1 MKLFEFEAKS
11 ILKRYGIPVPDGAV
25 AGNTD
30 EAQAAAQNI
39 GKPVVLK
46 SQVLVAGRGK
56 AGGIQFAN
64 TPAEAGKVASNLIGS
79 TIKESLVRRLL
90 VEEKLNIA
98 QQFYASIAV
107 DRQAKTYIVLASTEG
122 GIDIE
127 ETAKASPDKISRYWV
142 DPDAGLGKSEAAK
155 VLSRFNLN
163 KADADRFAGILST
176 LYKIALEV
184 DAELVELNPLVKT
197 TSDELIAADARII
210 VDDNALFRH
219 PEFEAENS
227 LRVEDTPLEAEARKY
242 KLAYVDLSGDIGI
255 VGNGAGLVMAT
266 LDLVQ
271 HFGGKPAN
279 FLDVGGGGDVDI
291 TKRGILLV
299 MSKPEV
305 RAIFV
310 NILGG
315 ITRCDIVAQAVIE
328 ALNEAKVKKPIV
340 VRMMGTNEAEGK
352 RMLDEAG
359 IGSYPNLEKAIEEV
373 LKLQVD
379 YEHNCK

>member
-1 MKLFEFEAKS
+1 M
-11 ILKRYGIPVPDGAV
+11 
-25 AGNTD
+25 
-30 EAQAAAQNI
+30 
-39 GKPVVLK
+39 
-46 SQVLVAGRGK
+46 
-56 AGGIQFAN
+56 
-64 TPAEAGKVASNLIGS
+64 
-79 TIKESLVRRLL
+79 
-90 VEEKLNIA
+90 
-98 QQFYASIAV
+98 
-107 DRQAKTYIVLASTEG
+107 
-122 GIDIE
+122 
-127 ETAKASPDKISRYWV
+127 
-142 DPDAGLGKSEAAK
+142 
-155 VLSRFNLN
+155 
-163 KADADRFAGILST
+163 
-176 LYKIALEV
+176 
-184 DAELVELNPLVKT
+184 
-197 TSDELIAADARII
+197 AADARII

-219 PEFEAENS
+219 PEFEAESS
-227 LRVEDTPLEAEARKY
+227 LRVEDTPLEAEARRY

-271 HFGGKPAN
+271 YFGGKPAN

-373 LKLQVD
+373 LKL
-379 YEHNCK
+379 